1 MKTPTEVTQVRHKF
15 LGLRISSIVFAVLS
29 ILAFVFQSLVTFKAV
44 LVLLPIIALLLIIL
58 SVLKDHKSQ
67 TNLMT
72 VVLLLFTACY
82 AYLGIFNDKLIF
94 GLGSRLL
101 NIYFLILL
109 MVLALINAIAL
120 FLHLA
125 KKSTLVLLVI
135 EFVLTLA
142 LILPLFLFLLSTIW
156 AIVFLTLFL
165 AKFFAYLVLYK
176 DKRQQEVMVPLAS
189 PVPPYPPQGYPVPP
203 SPSQAHPV
211 APPPENFPAPSPQQ
225 YPASPPPPPTEPV
238 IPDQAPLATQ
248 GEKALS
254 NRLEELERLYA
265 QKLINDQEFQ
275 DLRKRILNDL

>member
-94 GLGSRLL
+94 GLGSKLL

-125 KKSTLVLLVI
+125 KKSALVLLVI
-135 EFVLTLA
+135 EFVLTFA

-176 DKRQQEVMVPLAS
+176 DKKQQEIMVPPAS
-189 PVPPYPPQGYPVPP
+189 PVPPYPPQGYPIPP
-203 SPSQAHPV
+203 SPAHPV
-211 APPPENFPAPSPQQ
+211 APPPENFPVPSPQQ